1 VTHRHGAP
9 LALRGKR
16 RAAGVAFCAS
26 RWCFDSAPVSFMQRQ
41 NGREKC
47 SRGRRHVDSGHFV
60 RICPTIFCI
69 PQGAHQLAEWPARA
83 CRAGRGAQPGT
94 CQTMALLN
102 ILHYPD
108 KRLHKVAKPV
118 EVVNDRIRK
127 LVADMAETMYA
138 APGVGLAATQ
148 VDVHERVVVID
159 VSDTHNELR
168 VFINPEIVWASTER
182 EVHEEGCL
190 SVPGIYDEVER
201 AEKVRVRALNEKG
214 ETYEVDCEGLLAVCI
229 QHEMDHLM
237 GKVFVEYLSSLKQ
250 TRIRSKM
257 KKLER
262 AM

>member
-1 VTHRHGAP
+1 
-9 LALRGKR
+9 
-16 RAAGVAFCAS
+16 
-26 RWCFDSAPVSFMQRQ
+26 
-41 NGREKC
+41 
-47 SRGRRHVDSGHFV
+47 
-60 RICPTIFCI
+60 
-69 PQGAHQLAEWPARA
+69 
-83 CRAGRGAQPGT
+83 
-94 CQTMALLN
+94 MALLN

-148 VDVHERVVVID
+148 VDVHERVIVID
-159 VSDTHNELR
+159 VSETHDELR
-168 VFINPEIVWASTER
+168 VFINPEIVWSSDER
-182 EVHEEGCL
+182 KINEEGCL
-190 SVPGIYDEVER
+190 SVPGIYDNVER

-214 ETYEVDCEGLLAVCI
+214 ESYEVDCEGLLAVCI

-237 GKVFVEYLSSLKQ
+237 GRVFVEYLSSLKQ
-250 TRIRSKM
+250 TRIKSKM